1 MYKTTKKMTRI
12 LVLVLI
18 ITLVFSF
25 LINIIKASHDI
36 DNKAIS
42 LDTKITP
49 SSPKVGDK
57 ITLKIDTKLP
67 YTYSMRFLKINN
79 SSNLQLISRDSEVM
93 SENGFPISKSLNA
106 YFKATKAGDAWI
118 QYEIVFE
125 TGTVQPDGKIDN
137 NSISGETFNF
147 DDKLIIKAL
156 PELQPEPKK
165 EEKPD
170 LKPEPREIEPDLIS
184 NTKSE
189 QEIKDELMKDIKYQ
203 IIIFVLAAIL
213 GLILIIGIIVLIF
226 KKRKNKN
233 VNNIN
238 KAREN
243 HSEETTQKFTDESKI
258 NPEE

>member
-42 LDTKITP
+42 LNTKITP

-156 PELQPEPKK
+156 PELQPEPK
-165 EEKPD
+165 ET
-170 LKPEPREIEPDLIS
+170 EPDLIS

>member
-156 PELQPEPKK
+156 PELQPEPK
-165 EEKPD
+165 ET
-170 LKPEPREIEPDLIS
+170 EPDLIS

>member
-156 PELQPEPKK
+156 PELQPEP
-165 EEKPD
+165 
-170 LKPEPREIEPDLIS
+170 REIEPDLIS

-203 IIIFVLAAIL
+203 IIISVLAAIL
-213 GLILIIGIIVLIF
+213 CLILIIGIIVLIF

-233 VNNIN
+233 INNIN
-238 KAREN
+238 KAGES
-243 HSEETTQKFTDESKI
+243 HSDEAIQKSTDESKI

>member
-42 LDTKITP
+42 LNTKITP

-67 YTYSMRFLKINN
+67 YTYSMRFLKINH
-79 SSNLQLISRDSEVM
+79 SSNLQLISRDPEVM

-156 PELQPEPKK
+156 PELQPEPK
-165 EEKPD
+165 ET
-170 LKPEPREIEPDLIS
+170 EPDLIS